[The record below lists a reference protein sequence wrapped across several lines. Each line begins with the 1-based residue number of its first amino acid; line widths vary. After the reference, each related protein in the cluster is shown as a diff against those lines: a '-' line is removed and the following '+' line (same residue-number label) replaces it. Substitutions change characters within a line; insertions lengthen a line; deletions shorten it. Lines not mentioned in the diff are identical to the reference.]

1 MIQKVILALG
11 LLLGSQLAMAQL
23 EPYQEGVH
31 YFKIDQV
38 PAQTGAGT
46 VEVTELFSY
55 GCSHCNTLEPYL
67 QSWNKTKAENVV
79 FNRIAVGFGRK
90 SWEMMARAYI
100 ASEMMGIGE
109 ESHIAMMDAIW
120 KHGKQ
125 FRNLDELAN
134 FYAEFGVDEDV
145 FIANY
150 KSFAA
155 DSQLR
160 KSQRDVQ
167 LFGITGTPSLV
178 VARKYRVTSSK
189 NVRDFNAMLDVVDF
203 LVAKETLAQKATVA
217 KKETAAQ

>member
-31 YFKIDQV
+31 YFKIGQV
-38 PAQTGAGT
+38 PADTDSGT

-55 GCSHCNTLEPYL
+55 ACSHCNTMEPYL

-79 FNRIAVGFGRK
+79 FNRIAVGFGRR

-100 ASEMMGIGE
+100 AAEMMGIGE
-109 ESHIAMMDAIW
+109 ESHVAMMDAIW
-120 KHGKQ
+120 KQGKQ
-125 FRNLDELAN
+125 FRNLSELAN
-134 FYAEFGVDEDV
+134 FYSEYGVEKDA
-145 FIANY
+145 FIAHY
-150 KSFAA
+150 QSFAA

-189 NVRDFNAMLDVVDF
+189 DVRDFNAMLDVVDY
-203 LVAKETLAQKATVA
+203 LVARETVLQ
-217 KKETAAQ
+217 KETAAP